1 MVDFGKILIIS
12 PHPDD
17 EVLGCGGIIAKY
29 KKNVHIHY
37 VTFFHPGV
45 PTEKYR
51 TENDNLIAYL
61 GCGTS
66 YSQPNI
72 LNKTNVLHTLPITS
86 LIAQFERTIQETKPD
101 TVFVCFPSYNQD
113 HRVVFDA
120 LLTAVRP
127 HDVNWQPKNVLVYEQ
142 PETLHTNRIGTEQF
156 KPLVFTEI
164 DIAEKIKLYRF
175 YESQIRGHRGTDTLE
190 ALAKLR
196 GSFIAKP
203 YAEAFDCIRLTV

>member
-29 KKNVHIHY
+29 TKDVHIHY
-37 VTFFHPGV
+37 VTFFHPLV

-51 TENDNLIAYL
+51 AENDKLIQYL
-61 GCGTS
+61 GCNVSFSAPDVLLKT
-66 YSQPNI
+66 NI
-72 LNKTNVLHTLPITS
+72 LHTIPITT
-86 LIAQFERTIQETKPD
+86 LIAQFEKVIRNIEPD

-113 HRVVFDA
+113 HRVVYDA
-120 LLTAVRP
+120 LLTATRP
-127 HDVNWQPKNVLVYEQ
+127 HDTNWQPKNILVYEQ
-142 PETLHTNRIGTEQF
+142 PETLHTNRIGSEPF
-156 KPLVFTEI
+156 KPVLFTEI
-164 DIAEKIKLYRF
+164 NIDEKIKLYKF
-175 YESQIRGHRGTDTLE
+175 YKSQIRGHRGTDTLKG
-190 ALAKLR
+190 LAKLR